1 MYSRVCVCGNYNKLI
16 CQVMVF
22 HITFML
28 AYSITK
34 NCCNY
39 INLFPCILWD
49 FILLALVLS
58 WWRLLKELIS
68 QHGSQVVQPTNVTW
82 GAHAGSWRVSEFRDS
97 SRELAKSRDDPR
109 NALTV
114 RILSMTLILFTHIIY
129 TLISHKIKKRLF
141 IWKTLERFPQHPPFK
156 ESYSSL
162 NEKSL

>member
-1 MYSRVCVCGNYNKLI
+1 MCMCVCACVELQQINLLSYGFSHNIYVDWFHNK
-16 CQVMVF
+16 
-22 HITFML
+22 
-28 AYSITK
+28 K
-34 NCCNY
+34 CCNC

-82 GAHAGSWRVSEFRDS
+82 GAHVESWRVSEFRDS

-114 RILSMTLILFTHIIY
+114 RILSMTFILFTHIIY
-129 TLISHKIKKRLF
+129 TLISHKIKKT
-141 IWKTLERFPQHPPFK
+141 IQIENPKEVSTTHPPF
-156 ESYSSL
+156 
-162 NEKSL
+162 